1 MNGSTI
7 KRSAL
12 NTVHRLL
19 FTVHSK
25 SRQRDF
31 LAFDITD
38 TLEVYSIY
46 SKVISLF
53 TTNSKGV
60 ETMKKYVLLSLMLA
74 LALLVGTV
82 VLAAEAV
89 SFEPVRAPSK
99 GPDNAPVTI
108 IEIADF
114 M

>member
-1 MNGSTI
+1 MIFFS
-7 KRSAL
+7 
-12 NTVHRLL
+12 
-19 FTVHSK
+19 
-25 SRQRDF
+25 
-31 LAFDITD
+31 FDITNV
-38 TLEVYSIY
+38 LKVYSTY
-46 SKVISLF
+46 SKIISLL

-60 ETMKKYVLLSLMLA
+60 GTMKRYVLLSLMLT
-74 LALLVGTV
+74 LALLVGTA

-99 GPDNAPVTI
+99 GPDNAPVTV